1 MTRRTLEWLRPYW
14 RDTVLVLAA
23 LVVEVGYWTLVP
35 LALRVLVDD
44 AVSTHDAQLVVQT
57 LGLMFVGFL
66 AMAVASTGRSWLTA
80 RLGGKLLTTQR
91 LRLFEHLQRLPARY
105 FARESTGD
113 VSARFLTDL
122 NSVETALTLAL
133 PEIAWGTLQLAVNIP
148 LLYALSL
155 QLAIVA
161 TLVIPLAMIGP
172 RVLAPR
178 VAAAGYARRAAEGHL
193 LTTLN
198 EQISGRAVI
207 RAFGLEALM
216 RNRVRGEL
224 EHLGNVTAH
233 EGFQARLSR
242 STTFGSAFGQL
253 LVFATGSVL
262 VFRGELSVGTF
273 VGFIG
278 LLLNIGEGVRWLGFG
293 MPLYLQAAGPMQRL
307 DEVFAEP
314 FEAPDPPDALAPTRL
329 RGEIVMGRSGLH
341 VSGV

>member
-14 RDTVLVLAA
+14 RESVLVVAA
-23 LVVEVGYWTLVP
+23 LIVEVGYWTLVP

-57 LGLMFVGFL
+57 LALMFMGFL

-91 LRLFEHLQRLPARY
+91 LRLFEHLQRLPPRY

-133 PEIAWGTLQLAVNIP
+133 PEIVWGTLQLAVNIP
-148 LLYALSL
+148 LLYALNL

-178 VAAAGYARRAAEGHL
+178 VAAAGYVRRAAEGHL
-193 LTTLN
+193 LSTLH

-207 RAFGLEALM
+207 RAFGLETLM
-216 RNRVRGEL
+216 RHRVRVEL
-224 EHLGNVTAH
+224 EHLGNVSAH
-233 EGFQARLSR
+233 EGFQARLVSR

-293 MPLYLQAAGPMQRL
+293 LPPYLQGAGPMQRL

-314 FEAPDPPDALAPTRL
+314 VEAADPPGCACAGAPAR
-329 RGEIVMGRSGLH
+329 
-341 VSGV
+341 

>member
-1 MTRRTLEWLRPYW
+1 M
-14 RDTVLVLAA
+14 
-23 LVVEVGYWTLVP
+23 
-35 LALRVLVDD
+35 
-44 AVSTHDAQLVVQT
+44 
-57 LGLMFVGFL
+57 
-66 AMAVASTGRSWLTA
+66 
-80 RLGGKLLTTQR
+80 
-91 LRLFEHLQRLPARY
+91 
-105 FARESTGD
+105 
-113 VSARFLTDL
+113 
-122 NSVETALTLAL
+122 ETALTLAL
-133 PEIAWGTLQLAVNIP
+133 PEIVWGTLQLAVNIP
-148 LLYALSL
+148 FLYALSL

-233 EGFQARLSR
+233 EGFQARLVSR

-293 MPLYLQAAGPMQRL
+293 LPLYLQAGRPHAASGRSVRRTGRSPGPPGR
-307 DEVFAEP
+307 ACTNP
-314 FEAPDPPDALAPTRL
+314 FTR
-329 RGEIVMGRSGLH
+329 RNRDGRSGLH
-341 VSGV
+341 VSGVRPGGP